1 MSSRS
6 RTAVTAAMLSI
17 ASMAFGTE
25 TPAPASAPAASSA
38 AAQRAAPNFMPVS
51 GAGRATP
58 YQSAFEGYRAFR
70 EQPVGPWRQA
80 NDLVGRIG
88 GWQAYAREGAA
99 SAAAVAPSGV
109 HAGHAKP

>member
-1 MSSRS
+1 
-6 RTAVTAAMLSI
+6 MLSI
-17 ASMAFGTE
+17 ALLAFGSE

-38 AAQRAAPNFMPVS
+38 PAQRAVPIFAPAS
-51 GAGRATP
+51 GAGPAFP

-70 EQPVGPWRQA
+70 EQPVGSWRQA

-99 SAAAVAPSGV
+99 SAAAIAPSGV